1 MVKPQ
6 LPVTMVV
13 TPCHEVHDAL
23 GSQVS
28 WAS

>member
-13 TPCHEVHDAL
+13 TPCQEVHEAA
-23 GSQVS
+23 GSHVS
-28 WAS
+28 WGS